1 VPGFRHKPLT
11 LAGLRRALRAL
22 AENLCRAAGITKTEL
37 LDACALDVGA
47 TGRRGFATGDAR
59 VVRALGPTA
68 PGWVR
73 LSSETSTLPA
83 SFPPAL
89 AEQAGS
95 VLAAYGAD
103 GNHGIEVARFSATP
117 GAPGT
122 VTVTDPIAGWT
133 SLDGVFL
140 MPGAAGG
147 EQLLVSRRAQ
157 HCARGPPQRP

>member
-1 VPGFRHKPLT
+1 M
-11 LAGLRRALRAL
+11 
-22 AENLCRAAGITKTEL
+22 
-37 LDACALDVGA
+37 
-47 TGRRGFATGDAR
+47 
-59 VVRALGPTA
+59 
-68 PGWVR
+68 PGWCAPSGPPR
-73 LSSETSTLPA
+73 PAGFGSRAQTSTLPA